1 MSNVNGR
8 ELADQGESL
17 VNILPAAGAAAL
29 AIAATAGSAQA
40 EVKRAPFGTLADG
53 RAVEAVT
60 LTNGKGVVARIIS
73 YGAILQSV
81 ETPDRAGKRAEI
93 ALGYDSMDG
102 YLKAPNYFGAT
113 VGRYA
118 NRIAGGRFV
127 LDGKTYSLAQ
137 NNGPNALHGGK
148 LGFDKVLWRIVSVKD
163 GPAPSVT
170 LAYTA
175 ADGEEGYPGKLD
187 VTATYTLSADNALT
201 VEYKATTDKPTIVNM
216 TNHSFFNLWGE
227 GSGKSILSHVL
238 TMPAAQYTPV
248 GETLIPTGE
257 RRSVANT
264 PFDFRSP
271 RVIGDRVR
279 DARED
284 QIRIGQGY
292 DHNFILGAP
301 DAKGLRL
308 AARVEEPGTGRVMEI
323 STNQPGVQFYSG
335 NFLDGTAVGRSG
347 LAYRQSDGL
356 ALEPQ
361 VFPDTPNQPAF
372 GSARLDPGQ
381 TYRNVIV
388 YRFST
393 SAR

>member
-1 MSNVNGR
+1 M
-8 ELADQGESL
+8 
-17 VNILPAAGAAAL
+17 NILPAAGAAAL
-29 AIAATAGSAQA
+29 ALASGSAHAA
-40 EVKRAPFGTLADG
+40 EAKRAPFGTLADG

-60 LTNGKGVVARIIS
+60 LTNTHGVTARIIN

-81 ETPDRAGKRAEI
+81 QTPDRAGKSAEI

-118 NRIAGGRFV
+118 NRIAGGKFS
-127 LDGKTYSLAQ
+127 LDGKQYTLAL
-137 NNGPNALHGGK
+137 NNQTNALHGGK
-148 LGFDKVLWRIVSVKD
+148 VGFDKVLWRIVDVKN

-170 LAYTA
+170 LSYTS

-187 VTATYTLSADNALT
+187 VTATYTLDDSNALT
-201 VEYKATTDKPTIVNM
+201 VEYKAKTDKPTIVNM
-216 TNHSFFNLWGE
+216 TNHSFFNLNGE
-227 GSGKSILSHVL
+227 GSGKSILTHVL
-238 TMPAAQYTPV
+238 TLPAEQFTPV
-248 GETLIPTGE
+248 SAALIPTGE
-257 RRSVANT
+257 RRAVANT
-264 PFDFRSP
+264 PFDFRTP

-279 DARED
+279 DGRD
-284 QIRIGQGY
+284 QQIVFGQGY
-292 DHNFILGAP
+292 DHNYILGAA
-301 DAKGLRL
+301 DAKGLRA
-308 AARVEEPGTGRVMEI
+308 AARVEEPSTGRVLEI
-323 STNQPGVQFYSG
+323 ATNQPGVQFYTG
-335 NFLDGTAVGRSG
+335 NFLDGTAIGRSG

-381 TYRNVIV
+381 TYRSVIV

>member
-8 ELADQGESL
+8 ERADQGEPN

-29 AIAATAGSAQA
+29 ALAGAATAQA

-53 RAVEAVT
+53 RAVESVT
-60 LTNGKGVVARIIS
+60 LTNGKGVTARIIS

-81 ETPDRAGKRAEI
+81 EAPDRTGKIAEI
-93 ALGYDSMDG
+93 TLGYDSIDG

-118 NRIAGGRFV
+118 NRIANGRFAI
-127 LDGKTYSLAQ
+127 DGKTYTLAQ
-137 NNGPNALHGGK
+137 NNGVNALHGGK
-148 LGFDKVLWRIVSVKD
+148 VGFDKVLWRIVAVKD
-163 GPAPSVT
+163 GPAPAVT

-187 VTATYTLSADNALT
+187 VTATYTLGADNALT
-201 VEYKATTDKPTIVNM
+201 VEYKATTDKPTIVNI

-227 GSGKSILSHVL
+227 ASGKQIVSHVL
-238 TMPAAQYTPV
+238 TMPAAQFTPV

-264 PFDFRSP
+264 PFDFRAP
-271 RVIGDRVR
+271 RVIGDRIR
-279 DARED
+279 DGRDD

-292 DHNFILGAP
+292 DHNYILGAP
-301 DAKGLRL
+301 DAKGMRL
-308 AARVEEPGTGRVMEI
+308 AARVEEPGTGRVMEV
-323 STNQPGVQFYSG
+323 STNQPGVQFYTG
-335 NFLDGTAVGRSG
+335 NFLDGTAIGRSG

-361 VFPDTPNQPAF
+361 VFPDTPNQPAL

-381 TYRNVIV
+381 TYRSVIV